1 MSGASAERLPVSRP
15 GSEPQTSTILE
26 DLVIDLLGREKGHP
40 VSFKELRRD
49 IARRIDNQPDG
60 AVRSTVSRLVARD
73 DVLDLGDGEYFLAS
87 NLELVERR
95 ICEVMAAYH
104 ATYPYDAGMATGEIK
119 KRYSKGKVLNARRN
133 IDPRLFD
140 RAMSACKARG
150 VVAEGGEGVRLAEFA
165 PTTDQLEEFRRLEQA
180 ILVYVGERR
189 YNVFDLQAMVDH
201 LAVDPRKTRT
211 AFSRLLRD
219 QQVVRYGEDRYLEAP
234 VLNQIQ
240 AILTAELTRTTR
252 LTTAEIKTLLDIPRN
267 ALIPLLEH
275 LDDIGFTHRDGT
287 YRLLRSADWS

>member
-1 MSGASAERLPVSRP
+1 MSGASAERL
-15 GSEPQTSTILE
+15 SEPRPRSETQPETPLE
-26 DLVIDLLGREKGHP
+26 ELVIQLLGREKGHP

-49 IARRIDNQPDG
+49 IARRIDNQPEG
-60 AVRSTVSRLVARD
+60 AVRSTLARLVARD

-104 ATYPYDAGMATGEIK
+104 ATFPYDAGMSTGEIK

-140 RAMSACKARG
+140 RAMSACKERG
-150 VVAEGGEGVRLAEFA
+150 VVVASGEGVRLADFA

-180 ILVYVGERR
+180 ILAYIGERR
-189 YNVFDLQAMVDH
+189 YNVFDLQEMTDH

-211 AFSRLLRD
+211 AYARLLKD
-219 QQVVRYGEDRYLEAP
+219 QQVIRYSDGRCLEAS
-234 VLNQIQ
+234 VLDQIQ
-240 AILTAELTRTTR
+240 ATLTAELNRATR

-267 ALIPLLEH
+267 ALIELLEY
-275 LDDIGFTHRDGT
+275 LDSIGFTRREGT
-287 YRLLRSADWS
+287 YRVLRSAE

>member
-1 MSGASAERLPVSRP
+1 MSGASAERL
-15 GSEPQTSTILE
+15 SEPRPRSETQPETPLE
-26 DLVIDLLGREKGHP
+26 ELVIQLLGREKGHP

-49 IARRIDNQPDG
+49 IARRIDNQPEG
-60 AVRSTVSRLVARD
+60 AVRSTLARLVARD

-104 ATYPYDAGMATGEIK
+104 ATFPYDAGMATGEIK

-140 RAMSACKARG
+140 RAMSACKERG
-150 VVAEGGEGVRLAEFA
+150 VVVVSGEGVRLADFA

-180 ILVYVGERR
+180 ILAYIGERR
-189 YNVFDLQAMVDH
+189 YNVFDLQEMTEH

-211 AFSRLLRD
+211 AYARLLKD
-219 QQVVRYGEDRYLEAP
+219 QQVIRYSDGRCLEAS
-234 VLNQIQ
+234 VLDQIQ
-240 AILTAELTRTTR
+240 AILTAELNRATR

-267 ALIPLLEH
+267 ALIELLEY
-275 LDDIGFTHRDGT
+275 LDEIGFTRRDGT
-287 YRLLRSADWS
+287 YRRLRSAD